1 MPPEYINENIISQ
14 KYDVFSLGAVIL
26 QIMAGRQSYR
36 DCGRDPSE
44 TFIELV
50 RKKIVSCS
58 CILLFSHIYFSSY
71 YFSLHVCSMSTL
83 YLNFSGM

>member
-50 RKKIVSCS
+50 RKK
-58 CILLFSHIYFSSY
+58 LLTHE
-71 YFSLHVCSMSTL
+71 
-83 YLNFSGM
+83 